1 MLRYATLN
9 INGINEN
16 MKQLQF
22 IDFVKYHRIDII
34 FLQEH
39 NIKDR
44 SKIEELDKKFH
55 ISINLSINLKGGTA
69 ILIDKRLP
77 IYIINE
83 EKSADSRLISLRI
96 KLYSQMIHLVN
107 TYAHSGKNA
116 NLDRENL
123 FDTDLLYYL
132 RNNLNNTIVAGD
144 WNCVL
149 SERDSTSKNTPVSK
163 KLLEI
168 TRNLH
173 LKDAWYIKNKNP
185 EWTYRR
191 QNHASRIDRIYLGSL
206 SQHLKEIKNVPV
218 TFSDHSCVYMDIEIP
233 NMPKTGKYYWKMNTS
248 LLKNE
253 NIRLKFIDEWENIK
267 KKQKQFS
274 KFKQMVGSICKT

>member
-9 INGINEN
+9 INGINES

-44 SKIEELDKKFH
+44 SKIEGLDKKFH
-55 ISINLSINLKGGTA
+55 ISINLSINRKGGTA
-69 ILIDKRLP
+69 ILIDKKLP
-77 IYIINE
+77 IYIYIYIINE

-96 KLYSQMIHLVN
+96 KLYNQMIHLVN

-144 WNCVL
+144 SNCVL
-149 SERDSTSKNTPVSK
+149 SERDST
-163 KLLEI
+163 
-168 TRNLH
+168 
-173 LKDAWYIKNKNP
+173 
-185 EWTYRR
+185 
-191 QNHASRIDRIYLGSL
+191 
-206 SQHLKEIKNVPV
+206 
-218 TFSDHSCVYMDIEIP
+218 
-233 NMPKTGKYYWKMNTS
+233 
-248 LLKNE
+248 
-253 NIRLKFIDEWENIK
+253 
-267 KKQKQFS
+267 
-274 KFKQMVGSICKT
+274 